1 MTHEEMLE
9 EAARREAA
17 NKTLDEMTREERVNA
32 GLEELGYVVMEGQM
46 TLEEIEKFLDD
57 NNTTLEEYLRENM
70 ITDEERKEFDQKWN
84 ALMVETLYRKFEDT
98 P

>member
-1 MTHEEMLE
+1 M
-9 EAARREAA
+9 RRICI
-17 NKTLDEMTREERVNA
+17 
-32 GLEELGYVVMEGQM
+32 ME
-46 TLEEIEKFLDD
+46 LEEIEKFLDD

-98 P
+98 

>member
-1 MTHEEMLE
+1 VGEE
-9 EAARREAA
+9 
-17 NKTLDEMTREERVNA
+17 
-32 GLEELGYVVMEGQM
+32 QM
-46 TLEEIEKFLDD
+46 TLEEIQKFLDD